1 MPPNVPALPCL
12 SLVCCTVDRADK
24 IIRLL
29 DSLCQQTRADFELII
44 VDQNPPGMLYPIL
57 APFADRLSIVHVR
70 SERGLS
76 RARNVGI
83 AACRSA
89 LISFPDDDCWY
100 PQDLIAKLTGLFDAQ
115 PGLGLITGRTL
126 DAQGVES
133 LGLFMAQDAPIARS
147 NIWLAGNSNAI
158 FIRADI
164 ARAIGGF
171 DETLGVGAA
180 TAFRSGEETDF
191 VLRALASG
199 ARGAF
204 KHDLI
209 VHHDQ
214 VPIDNSPRAIARAHD
229 YALGFGRVLRLHD
242 FGALYAAM
250 RVVRSSGRA
259 VLSAL
264 QGDGSTARYKARWA
278 LGTFKGYCAPLERPI
293 ASRRAIAAAPPPA
306 EIQ

>member
-1 MPPNVPALPCL
+1 MPVRRCL

-24 IIRLL
+24 IVRLL
-29 DSLCQQTRADFELII
+29 ESLCQQTRTDFELII
-44 VDQNPPGMLYPIL
+44 VDQNPPGMLDPVL
-57 APFADRLSIVHVR
+57 APFVDRLSIVHVR

-89 LISFPDDDCWY
+89 LIGFPDDDCWY
-100 PQDLIAKLTGLFDAQ
+100 PDGLVEQLIGLFDAQ
-115 PGLGLITGRTL
+115 PALGLITGRTL
-126 DAQGVES
+126 DAHNVES
-133 LGLFMAQDAPIARS
+133 LGLFMPGDAPIARS

-199 ARGAF
+199 ALGAF
-204 KHDLI
+204 RHGLV

-229 YALGFGRVLRLHD
+229 YALGFGRVLRLHN
-242 FGALYAAM
+242 FGALYVAM
-250 RVVRSSGRA
+250 RVMRSSMRA
-259 VLSAL
+259 LLSAM
-264 QGDGSTARYKARWA
+264 QGDGATARYKARWA
-278 LGTFKGYCAPLERPI
+278 LGTFKGYCAPLDQPI
-293 ASRRAIAAAPPPA
+293 VPRRAIAAAPPPA
-306 EIQ
+306 ESP

>member
-1 MPPNVPALPCL
+1 MPVRPCL

-24 IIRLL
+24 IVRLL
-29 DSLCQQTRADFELII
+29 ESLCQQTRTDFELII
-44 VDQNPPGMLYPIL
+44 VDQNPPGMLDPVL
-57 APFADRLSIVHVR
+57 APFVDRLSIVHVR

-83 AACRSA
+83 AACRGA
-89 LISFPDDDCWY
+89 LIGFPDDDCWY
-100 PQDLIAKLTGLFDAQ
+100 PQGLVTQLTGLFDAQ

-126 DAQGVES
+126 DAHNVES
-133 LGLFMAQDAPIARS
+133 LGLFMPGDASIARS
-147 NIWLAGNSNAI
+147 NIWLVGNSNAI
-158 FIRADI
+158 FIRADV

-180 TAFRSGEETDF
+180 TGFRSGEETDF

-199 ARGAF
+199 AQGAF
-204 KHDLI
+204 RHDLV

-250 RVVRSSGRA
+250 RVMRSSARA
-259 VLSAL
+259 LLSAM
-264 QGDGSTARYKARWA
+264 QGDGATARYKARWA
-278 LGTFKGYCAPLERPI
+278 LGTFKGYCAPLDQSIAPRP
-293 ASRRAIAAAPPPA
+293 AIAAAPPPT
-306 EIQ
+306 ENL